1 MTETKSFYN
10 SNIGK
15 ALIECQDSG
24 YKALFM
30 PELANLRIDSPKDA
44 EAWENWYTTPS
55 IRATGRTKSGSR
67 IVLYAHTDNYFSNP
81 DNIRKS
87 ISQGLIRGAGKMPQ
101 EEFQRLADLAEQ
113 DDKQVFLVP
122 YETLKKSKSGLID
135 VDDALDHPQVI
146 PFLGGKEIAEKYLEN
161 HKKVCGNRIGVWHSD
176 DLGNEPLA
184 RLLYLGDGCNGGLGG
199 DGLDGSGRFL
209 GVRKGGIG
217 TVGSDAR
224 RENLE
229 SKIKMPALKQILD
242 VSKPFVAEASR
253 QDFEDKIRKLYE

>member
-1 MTETKSFYN
+1 
-10 SNIGK
+10 
-15 ALIECQDSG
+15 
-24 YKALFM
+24 
-30 PELANLRIDSPKDA
+30 
-44 EAWENWYTTPS
+44 
-55 IRATGRTKSGSR
+55 
-67 IVLYAHTDNYFSNP
+67 
-81 DNIRKS
+81 
-87 ISQGLIRGAGKMPQ
+87 MPQ

-184 RLLYLGDGCNGGLGG
+184 RLLYLGVNYDGDLYGYGY
-199 DGLDGSGRFL
+199 LDGGGRFV